1 MIDWERVNE
10 LREEVGAED
19 FGEVV
24 DIFLEEVDEVIDRLR
39 LSLNPSSYES
49 DMHFLKGSALNLG
62 FAALAALCSD
72 GEREAATG
80 SAKGVDIGAVIQS
93 YTASKAEFLSHLGIA
108 QAA

>member
-1 MIDWERVNE
+1 MIDWERVDE
-10 LREEVGAED
+10 LRDEVGAED

-39 LSLNPSSYES
+39 QSTDPASYEA

-62 FAALAALCSD
+62 FSALATLCSD
-72 GEREAATG
+72 GERQAATG
-80 SAKGVDIGAVIQS
+80 DSEGVDVGAVIDS
-93 YTASKAEFLSHLGIA
+93 YGASKAEFLSHLGIA